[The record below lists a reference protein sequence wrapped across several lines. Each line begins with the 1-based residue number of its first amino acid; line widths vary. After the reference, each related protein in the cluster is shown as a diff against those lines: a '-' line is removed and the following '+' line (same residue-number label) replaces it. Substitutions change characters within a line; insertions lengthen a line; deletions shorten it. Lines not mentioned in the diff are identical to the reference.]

1 MQVLPTSFEKTQ
13 DSQDSERSEE
23 CHRPLDLKAG
33 IQGHYYTYCRD
44 QGNNEVEGVP
54 TISEE
59 DTRSLCY
66 YLDGSLSHEDRGEH
80 LVYRLQDHNYLLA
93 LLVPLEHQKKS
104 V

>member
-1 MQVLPTSFEKTQ
+1 MQVLPAPFEKTQ

-33 IQGHYYTYCRD
+33 IQGHHYAHCGDHSNY
-44 QGNNEVEGVP
+44 EVEGVP

-66 YLDGSLSHEDRGEH
+66 NLDGSLSHEDRGEYI
-80 LVYRLQDHNYLLA
+80 VYRLQDQNNLLA
-93 LLVPLEHQKKS
+93 LLVPFEHQEKS